1 MKKASK
7 TVNKEDDVDSQRK
20 KKEDTKQ
27 NKVN

>member
-7 TVNKEDDVDSQRK
+7 TVNKEDDVDLQRK